1 MVVIIRR
8 SDHNAEELHCE
19 PTLCC
24 PGASLLSYKYRD
36 LTIQETTSVIT
47 QYKDL
52 KPVMD
57 SYVFNDGSS
66 RELMSLSGTIP
77 VPYRGNTYN
86 IPICLWLLDT
96 YPFNP
101 PICFVKPTSSMTIKT
116 GKHVDANGKIYL
128 PYLHEWKY
136 PQSDLLELIQVMI
149 VVFGE
154 EPPVF
159 SRPTASSS
167 YPPYQATGP
176 PTTTTSVQYYPS
188 QPPVTTVGPSR
199 DGTISEDT
207 IRASLI
213 SAVSDKLRWRM
224 KEEMDRA
231 QAELNALKRTEEDLK
246 KGHQKLE
253 EMVTRLD
260 QEVAEVDK
268 NIELLK
274 KKDEELSSAL
284 EKMESQSE
292 NSDID
297 EVIIPTAPLYK
308 QILNLYAEENAI
320 EDTIFYL
327 GEALR
332 RGVIDLDVF
341 LKHVRLLSRKQFQLR
356 ALMQKA
362 RKTAGLNFTLTTGIS
377 MLSNDPSM
385 AAQGVDA
392 QPFSHEVAETGRVQ
406 IAATTNNTVF
416 GEATDLPG
424 HIGQN
429 IHCEENRGVT
439 SATHEQTDNEDG
451 TFQSSEEAA
460 MLEIQHLSSELVLH
474 NINKGEFISQVLQ
487 ETKNNGKVLLLL
499 PPKLDTYLHEDADG
513 TGHSDGTHANHANLI
528 FSMTLLFVESVD
540 ELILERH
547 GALLKGKQQII
558 RLLLQALEL
567 LLTPEYLYPL
577 HSILVGWVLAAKGVP
592 KWHGDARGLCIYP
605 RLRVEGSTTLSQ
617 EMVLHWEQP
626 EEPRAGAAAQ
636 TDASTHHTSLVL
648 NRQQLVQSMRSQ
660 AEQQVRTLSF
670 GAEGRDRKPAA
681 PIFRKNQPSYVSL
694 HVPKPPESWP

>member
-1 MVVIIRR
+1 MAGSESQLKKMV
-8 SDHNAEELHCE
+8 SK
-19 PTLCC
+19 
-24 PGASLLSYKYRD
+24 YKYRD
-36 LTIQETTSVIT
+36 LTVRETVNVIT
-47 QYKDL
+47 LYKDL
-52 KPVMD
+52 KPVLD

-66 RELMSLSGTIP
+66 RELMNLTGTIP

-96 YPFNP
+96 YPYNP

-128 PYLHEWKY
+128 PYLHEWKH
-136 PQSDLLELIQVMI
+136 PQSDLLGLIQVMI
-149 VVFGE
+149 VVFGD

-159 SRPTASSS
+159 SRPTLSAS

-176 PTTTTSVQYYPS
+176 PNTYQVSGFFGGILRPHICMYRFPAETGIWAFVSSYMPGMPSGISAYPSGYPPNPSGYPGCPYPPGGQYPATTSSQYPS

-268 NIELLK
+268 NIELLR

-284 EKMESQSE
+284 EKMENQSE
-292 NSDID
+292 NNDID

-362 RKTAGLNFTLTTGIS
+362 RKTAGLS
-377 MLSNDPSM
+377 
-385 AAQGVDA
+385 
-392 QPFSHEVAETGRVQ
+392 
-406 IAATTNNTVF
+406 
-416 GEATDLPG
+416 DL
-424 HIGQN
+424 
-429 IHCEENRGVT
+429 
-439 SATHEQTDNEDG
+439 
-451 TFQSSEEAA
+451 
-460 MLEIQHLSSELVLH
+460 
-474 NINKGEFISQVLQ
+474 
-487 ETKNNGKVLLLL
+487 
-499 PPKLDTYLHEDADG
+499 Y
-513 TGHSDGTHANHANLI
+513 
-528 FSMTLLFVESVD
+528 
-540 ELILERH
+540 
-547 GALLKGKQQII
+547 
-558 RLLLQALEL
+558 
-567 LLTPEYLYPL
+567 
-577 HSILVGWVLAAKGVP
+577 
-592 KWHGDARGLCIYP
+592 
-605 RLRVEGSTTLSQ
+605 
-617 EMVLHWEQP
+617 
-626 EEPRAGAAAQ
+626 
-636 TDASTHHTSLVL
+636 
-648 NRQQLVQSMRSQ
+648 
-660 AEQQVRTLSF
+660 
-670 GAEGRDRKPAA
+670 
-681 PIFRKNQPSYVSL
+681 
-694 HVPKPPESWP
+694 

>member
-1 MVVIIRR
+1 MAV
-8 SDHNAEELHCE
+8 SESQLKKMM
-19 PTLCC
+19 
-24 PGASLLSYKYRD
+24 SKYKYRD
-36 LTIQETTSVIT
+36 LTVRQTVNVIAM
-47 QYKDL
+47 YKDL
-52 KPVMD
+52 KPVLD

-66 RELMSLSGTIP
+66 RELVNLTGTIP
-77 VPYRGNTYN
+77 VRYRGNTYN

-96 YPFNP
+96 YPYNP

-128 PYLHEWKY
+128 PYLHDWKH
-136 PQSDLLELIQVMI
+136 PRSELLELIQIMI

-159 SRPTASSS
+159 SRPTISAS
-167 YPPYQATGP
+167 YPPYTATGP
-176 PTTTTSVQYYPS
+176 PNS
-188 QPPVTTVGPSR
+188 PSR

-224 KEEMDRA
+224 KEEMDGA

-284 EKMESQSE
+284 EKMENQSE
-292 NSDID
+292 NNDID

-362 RKTAGLNFTLTTGIS
+362 RKTAGLS
-377 MLSNDPSM
+377 
-385 AAQGVDA
+385 
-392 QPFSHEVAETGRVQ
+392 
-406 IAATTNNTVF
+406 
-416 GEATDLPG
+416 DL
-424 HIGQN
+424 
-429 IHCEENRGVT
+429 
-439 SATHEQTDNEDG
+439 
-451 TFQSSEEAA
+451 
-460 MLEIQHLSSELVLH
+460 
-474 NINKGEFISQVLQ
+474 
-487 ETKNNGKVLLLL
+487 
-499 PPKLDTYLHEDADG
+499 Y
-513 TGHSDGTHANHANLI
+513 
-528 FSMTLLFVESVD
+528 
-540 ELILERH
+540 
-547 GALLKGKQQII
+547 
-558 RLLLQALEL
+558 
-567 LLTPEYLYPL
+567 
-577 HSILVGWVLAAKGVP
+577 
-592 KWHGDARGLCIYP
+592 
-605 RLRVEGSTTLSQ
+605 
-617 EMVLHWEQP
+617 
-626 EEPRAGAAAQ
+626 
-636 TDASTHHTSLVL
+636 
-648 NRQQLVQSMRSQ
+648 
-660 AEQQVRTLSF
+660 
-670 GAEGRDRKPAA
+670 
-681 PIFRKNQPSYVSL
+681 
-694 HVPKPPESWP
+694 

>member
-1 MVVIIRR
+1 LSYSESVVPEVI
-8 SDHNAEELHCE
+8 SV
-19 PTLCC
+19 
-24 PGASLLSYKYRD
+24 SFVFQYKYRD

-176 PTTTTSVQYYPS
+176 PTTSYVPGIPGGISPYPAPNTPNPSGFPSYPYPGGVPFPATTSVQYYPS
-188 QPPVTTVGPSR
+188 PPPVTTVGPSR

-274 KKDEELSSAL
+274 KKDEELTSAL

-292 NSDID
+292 NNDID

-362 RKTAGLNFTLTTGIS
+362 RKTAGLS
-377 MLSNDPSM
+377 
-385 AAQGVDA
+385 
-392 QPFSHEVAETGRVQ
+392 
-406 IAATTNNTVF
+406 
-416 GEATDLPG
+416 DL
-424 HIGQN
+424 
-429 IHCEENRGVT
+429 
-439 SATHEQTDNEDG
+439 
-451 TFQSSEEAA
+451 
-460 MLEIQHLSSELVLH
+460 
-474 NINKGEFISQVLQ
+474 
-487 ETKNNGKVLLLL
+487 
-499 PPKLDTYLHEDADG
+499 Y
-513 TGHSDGTHANHANLI
+513 
-528 FSMTLLFVESVD
+528 
-540 ELILERH
+540 
-547 GALLKGKQQII
+547 
-558 RLLLQALEL
+558 
-567 LLTPEYLYPL
+567 
-577 HSILVGWVLAAKGVP
+577 
-592 KWHGDARGLCIYP
+592 
-605 RLRVEGSTTLSQ
+605 
-617 EMVLHWEQP
+617 
-626 EEPRAGAAAQ
+626 
-636 TDASTHHTSLVL
+636 
-648 NRQQLVQSMRSQ
+648 
-660 AEQQVRTLSF
+660 
-670 GAEGRDRKPAA
+670 
-681 PIFRKNQPSYVSL
+681 
-694 HVPKPPESWP
+694 